1 MKKYLIG
8 LRLNTTKVS
17 SVVTEPAM
25 YSKSQFY
32 DLEVMCRQRAAV
44 ARKEMEYWLN
54 EAEEWTRVSSMA
66 ATGLALRGA
75 APGKENR
82 CVRPFSPDW

>member
-1 MKKYLIG
+1 
-8 LRLNTTKVS
+8 
-17 SVVTEPAM
+17 M

-44 ARKEMEYWLN
+44 ARKEMEYWLS

-66 ATGLALRGA
+66 APGPALRGA
-75 APGKENR
+75 VPGNENR
-82 CVRPFSPDW
+82 CVHPVNRDR